1 MSYLPAREVLL
12 IKIIHNAVPGRVRLK
27 VGGLYRSPGL
37 KQSIESGLAR
47 ETFVR
52 KVSANVLTGNALVFF
67 DPACNQRLISI
78 TLEKIL
84 FKYLSEHGKERSTQA
99 NLFEEPVTKP
109 SNIVK
114 FRKKKDRPISDP
126 IPTSPPDRAWWDM
139 GAHDL
144 VSFFGVNPET
154 GHNDESFEAS
164 LAKYGPNI
172 IPEPATRSKLD
183 IFIDQFAS
191 LPVGLLAIGA
201 GLSAVTGGLLDAVVI
216 SSVILINGVIGFVT
230 ENEAQRT
237 INSLKNLVR
246 PTGEILRDGSGKV
259 ASAEEIVCG
268 DILILRPSSFV
279 TADARIIEGINL
291 SADESILTGESLP
304 SSKSSDRIDAGIIPI
319 AERRNMVFAGT
330 RITGGQGI
338 AIVVAVGTST
348 EIGKIQILVA
358 ESEPPESPIE
368 RQLTVIGNQLMAISG
383 VVCVLIFFIGLSRG
397 VGLLQMMKVAVSL
410 AVAALPEGLPTVA
423 TTTLALGVKNM
434 KSHNVLIRDLNSVCT
449 IGSIQTICFDK
460 TGTVTFNRM
469 VVTQLF
475 VGMKPMTA
483 KDGELWT
490 DSTSVN
496 PYQCDEL
503 LRLLHVSVLC
513 SETKVDSEN
522 GSFKLH
528 GSPTENALVSLAIA
542 AGVDVHSVRSS
553 HPLLE
558 KNYRSENQQFMRTL
572 HKTSNSF
579 NLLAIKGSPFEVLAK
594 CSYHV
599 IDNTVQELTEE
610 DREEIESANEKMA
623 GLALRV
629 IGLAFAYNENGDA
642 NGNGNGAGW
651 TWLGLAGMEDP
662 VREGVKDSIRQ
673 FHQAGLETVMIT
685 GDQGPTAF
693 AIGSELRLS
702 GDDPLEIVDALHLAN
717 TDPELLRALCGKARV
732 FSRVSPS
739 DKLEIVQAIQS
750 TGKIVAMAGDGI
762 NDGPALRAADVGIA
776 MGASGT
782 DVAREVADII
792 LEHDDLEILI
802 VALRDG
808 RTSYNNIRKSLH
820 YLLSTNFSE
829 IMVML
834 FSSVIGA
841 GHPLNPIQLLWIN
854 LLSDV
859 FPGIALA
866 MEPPE
871 PDILSTPPRHPDEP
885 IVTNDDFRQIGIEA
899 GLMSLSTM
907 ISYGYGIAKYGMGPT
922 AGVFAFQTLTISQ
935 ILHALS
941 CRSKDKSVFLPKD
954 RPANPYLNLAVFGSL
969 GLQVLTQ
976 IVPGLRG
983 LLGLTPVTIGDM
995 FVIGATSV
1003 APLLINE
1010 ARKTMPRGNGK

>member
-1 MSYLPAREVLL
+1 M
-12 IKIIHNAVPGRVRLK
+12 
-27 VGGLYRSPGL
+27 
-37 KQSIESGLAR
+37 
-47 ETFVR
+47 
-52 KVSANVLTGNALVFF
+52 
-67 DPACNQRLISI
+67 
-78 TLEKIL
+78 
-84 FKYLSEHGKERSTQA
+84 
-99 NLFEEPVTKP
+99 
-109 SNIVK
+109 
-114 FRKKKDRPISDP
+114 
-126 IPTSPPDRAWWDM
+126 
-139 GAHDL
+139 
-144 VSFFGVNPET
+144 
-154 GHNDESFEAS
+154 
-164 LAKYGPNI
+164 
-172 IPEPATRSKLD
+172 
-183 IFIDQFAS
+183 S

-201 GLSAVTGGLLDAVVI
+201 GLSAITGGLLDAVII

-246 PTGEILRDGSGKV
+246 PTAEILREGVKKIISV
-259 ASAEEIVCG
+259 EEVVCG
-268 DILILRPSSFV
+268 DILILQPGSFV
-279 TADARIIEGINL
+279 TADARLIDVVNL
-291 SADESILTGESLP
+291 SADESLLTGESLP
-304 SSKSSDRIDAGIIPI
+304 SGKLFSPIAAAVIPI

-330 RITGGQGI
+330 RITGGQGS
-338 AIVVAVGTST
+338 AIVVAVGTAT
-348 EIGKIQILVA
+348 EIGKIQILLA
-358 ESEPPESPIE
+358 ESEPPISPIE
-368 RQLTVIGNQLMAISG
+368 RQLTDVGNQLTAISG
-383 VVCVLIFFIGLSRG
+383 VVCVLIFFIGLARG
-397 VGLLQMMKVAVSL
+397 SGLLQMLKVAVSL

-423 TTTLALGVKNM
+423 TSTLALGVKNM
-434 KSHNVLIRDLNSVCT
+434 KKHGVLIRDLDSVCT

-460 TGTVTFNRM
+460 TGTVTLNHM
-469 VVTQLF
+469 MVTQLF
-475 VGMKPMTA
+475 VGMKPMTF
-483 KDGELWT
+483 KDGEIWF

-503 LRLLHVSVLC
+503 LRLLHVGVLC
-513 SETKVDSEN
+513 SETKVDSDN
-522 GSFKLH
+522 GNFELH
-528 GSPTENALVSLAIA
+528 GSPTENALVSLAISV
-542 AGVDVHSVRSS
+542 GVDVRSVRSL
-553 HPLLE
+553 HPMLE
-558 KNYRSENQQFMRTL
+558 KNYRSENQHFMRTL
-572 HKTSNSF
+572 HETSNP
-579 NLLAIKGSPFEVLAK
+579 LDLMAIKGSPFEVLSNCRYYVRDSAI
-594 CSYHV
+594 H
-599 IDNTVQELTEE
+599 ELTEE

-629 IGLAFAYNENGDA
+629 IGLAFANTENGHS
-642 NGNGNGAGW
+642 NGNGGTNGNGW

-662 VREGVKDSIRQ
+662 VREGVKDSVRQ

-693 AIGSELRLS
+693 AIGTELGLS
-702 GDDPLEIVDALHLAN
+702 GEEPLETVDALHFAQ
-717 TDPELLRALCGKARV
+717 TDPEVLKALCGKARV

-739 DKLEIVQAIQS
+739 DKLQIVQAIQS

-762 NDGPALRAADVGIA
+762 NDGPALRAADIGIA

-834 FSSVIGA
+834 FSSVAGI

-854 LLSDV
+854 LISDV
-859 FPGIALA
+859 FPALALA

-885 IVTNDDFRQIGIEA
+885 IVTNDDFREIAIEA
-899 GLMSLSTM
+899 TIMSVATM
-907 ISYGYGIAKYGMGPT
+907 ASYAYGTVRYGIGPT
-922 AGVFAFQTLTISQ
+922 AGVFAFQTITIAE
-935 ILHALS
+935 ILHSLS
-941 CRSKDKSVFLPKD
+941 CRSKDKSVFRTTE
-954 RPANPYLNLAVFGSL
+954 RPSNPYLSLAVFGSL

-983 LLGLTPVTIGDM
+983 LLGLTPVTISDM
-995 FVIGATSV
+995 IVIGTTSL

>member
-1 MSYLPAREVLL
+1 
-12 IKIIHNAVPGRVRLK
+12 
-27 VGGLYRSPGL
+27 
-37 KQSIESGLAR
+37 
-47 ETFVR
+47 
-52 KVSANVLTGNALVFF
+52 LTGNALVFF
-67 DPACNQRLISI
+67 DPACNQRLIST

-84 FKYLSEHGKERSTQA
+84 FKYLSEHGKECSTQA
-99 NLFEEPVTKP
+99 NLFEEPVPKP
-109 SNIVK
+109 SNVVK
-114 FRKKKDRPISDP
+114 FSKNRTVHDP
-126 IPTSPPDRAWWDM
+126 IPTSVPGRDWW
-139 GAHDL
+139 GISVPDL
-144 VSFFGVNPET
+144 VSLFGVNPET
-154 GHNDESFEAS
+154 GHNNESFEAS
-164 LAKYGPNI
+164 LAEYGPNI
-172 IPEPATRSKLD
+172 IPEPASRSKLD
-183 IFIDQFAS
+183 IFIDQFMS

-201 GLSAVTGGLLDAVVI
+201 GLSAITGGLLDAVII
-216 SSVILINGVIGFVT
+216 SSVIVINGVIGFVT

-246 PTGEILRDGSGKV
+246 PTAEILREGVKKIISV
-259 ASAEEIVCG
+259 EEVVCG
-268 DILILRPSSFV
+268 DILILQPGSFV
-279 TADARIIEGINL
+279 TADARLIDVVNL
-291 SADESILTGESLP
+291 SADESLLTGESLP
-304 SSKSSDRIDAGIIPI
+304 SGKLSSPIAAAVIPI

-330 RITGGQGI
+330 RITGGQGT
-338 AIVVAVGTST
+338 AIVVAVGTAT
-348 EIGKIQILVA
+348 EIGKIQILLA
-358 ESEPPESPIE
+358 ESEPPISPIE
-368 RQLTVIGNQLMAISG
+368 RQLTEVGNQLTAISG
-383 VVCVLIFFIGLSRG
+383 VVCVLIFFIGLARG
-397 VGLLQMMKVAVSL
+397 SGLLQMLKVAVSL

-423 TTTLALGVKNM
+423 TSTLALGVKNM
-434 KSHNVLIRDLNSVCT
+434 KNHGVLIRDLDSVCT

-460 TGTVTFNRM
+460 TGTVTLNHM
-469 VVTQLF
+469 TVTQLF
-475 VGMKPMTA
+475 VGMKPMTF
-483 KDGELWT
+483 KDGEIWFG
-490 DSTSVN
+490 STSVN

-503 LRLLHVSVLC
+503 LRLLHVGVLC
-513 SETKVDSEN
+513 SETKVDLDN
-522 GSFKLH
+522 GSFKLR
-528 GSPTENALVSLAIA
+528 GSPTENALVSMAVSV
-542 AGVDVHSVRSS
+542 GVDVGSVRSL
-553 HPLLE
+553 HPMLE

-572 HKTSNSF
+572 HKGSHSF

-629 IGLAFAYNENGDA
+629 IGLAFAYTENGNS
-642 NGNGNGAGW
+642 NGNGW

-662 VREGVKDSIRQ
+662 VRYGVKDSIRQ

-702 GDDPLEIVDALHLAN
+702 GDEPLEIVDALHLAD

-762 NDGPALRAADVGIA
+762 NDGPALRAADIGIA

-834 FSSVIGA
+834 FSSVVGI

-854 LLSDV
+854 LISDV
-859 FPGIALA
+859 FPALALA

-871 PDILSTPPRHPDEP
+871 PDILSKPPRHPDEP
-885 IVTNDDFRQIGIEA
+885 IVTNDDFREIAIEA
-899 GLMSLSTM
+899 TVMSVATM
-907 ISYGYGIAKYGMGPT
+907 ASYAYGTIRYGIGPT
-922 AGVFAFQTLTISQ
+922 AGVFAFQTITIAE
-935 ILHALS
+935 ILHSLS
-941 CRSKDKSVFLPKD
+941 CRSKDKSVFRTTE
-954 RPANPYLNLAVFGSL
+954 RPSNPYLSLAVFGSL

-983 LLGLTPVTIGDM
+983 LLGLTPVKISDVI
-995 FVIGATSV
+995 VIGTTSL